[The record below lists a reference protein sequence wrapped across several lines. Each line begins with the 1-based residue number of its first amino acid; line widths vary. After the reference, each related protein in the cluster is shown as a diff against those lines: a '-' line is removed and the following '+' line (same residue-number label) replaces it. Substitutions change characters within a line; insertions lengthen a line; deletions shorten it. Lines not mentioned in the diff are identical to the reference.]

1 VGFRSDPCRRWV
13 DAVEKGFDSTVVSL
27 DPAFDG
33 PGDAGGSG
41 VPVDAT
47 LRN

>member
-1 VGFRSDPCRRWV
+1 LT